1 MRLSPRLILS
11 LALVPLLA
19 GGCVAKTAWD
29 VATAPVRV
37 GSQVVDWTTTSQDEA
52 DRNAGRKLRKQQAE
66 EERQRRKEE
75 KRAREEEKR
84 ARQNAERIQ
93 RDQPY

>member
-1 MRLSPRLILS
+1 MRSSPRFLL

-29 VATAPVRV
+29 VATAPVRA

-52 DRNAGRKLRKQQAE
+52 DRNAGRKLRKQEAE
-66 EERQRRKEE
+66 QERQRRKDE

-84 ARQNAERIQ
+84 ARKEAERIQ

>member
-1 MRLSPRLILS
+1 MRLPLRLLPI
-11 LALVPLLA
+11 LVPLLA

-37 GSQVVDWTTTSQDEA
+37 GSQVVDWSTTSQDEA

-66 EERQRRKEE
+66 EERQRRREE
-75 KRAREEEKR
+75 KQARK
-84 ARQNAERIQ
+84 NAERIQ
-93 RDQPY
+93 RDKPY

>member
-1 MRLSPRLILS
+1 MRLPLRLLPI
-11 LALVPLLA
+11 ALVPLLA
-19 GGCVAKTAWD
+19 GGCVAKTAWN

-75 KRAREEEKR
+75 KQARKD
-84 ARQNAERIQ
+84 AERLQ

>member
-52 DRNAGRKLRKQQAE
+52 DRNYGRKMRKQEAKEGRERKQAAE
-66 EERQRRKEE
+66 QCRKHPDDQDACRYSGY
-75 KRAREEEKR
+75 RAG
-84 ARQNAERIQ
+84 
-93 RDQPY
+93 Y

>member
-1 MRLSPRLILS
+1 MRSSPRFLL
-11 LALVPLLA
+11 LALLPLLA

-29 VATAPVRV
+29 VATAPVRA

-52 DRNAGRKLRKQQAE
+52 DRNAGRKLRKQEAE
-66 EERQRRKEE
+66 QERQRRQEE

-84 ARQNAERIQ
+84 AREDAERIQ
-93 RDQPY
+93 RDKPY

>member
-1 MRLSPRLILS
+1 MRSSPRLLL

-19 GGCVAKTAWD
+19 GGCVAKTAWN
-29 VATAPVRV
+29 VATAPVRA

-52 DRNAGRKLRKQQAE
+52 DRNAGRKLRKQEAE
-66 EERQRRKEE
+66 QERQRRKEE

-84 ARQNAERIQ
+84 ARKEAERIQ

>member
-1 MRLSPRLILS
+1 MRLPLRLLPI
-11 LALVPLLA
+11 ALVPLLA
-19 GGCVAKTAWD
+19 SGCVAKTAWN
-29 VATAPVRV
+29 VATAPVRA

-66 EERQRRKEE
+66 EERQRRRDE
-75 KRAREEEKR
+75 KQARKD
-84 ARQNAERIQ
+84 AERIQ

>member
-1 MRLSPRLILS
+1 MRVS
-11 LALVPLLA
+11 LRFLPIALVPLLA

-29 VATAPVRV
+29 VATAPVRA

-75 KRAREEEKR
+75 KQASKD
-84 ARQNAERIQ
+84 AERIQ
-93 RDQPY
+93 RDKPY

>member
-1 MRLSPRLILS
+1 MRVS
-11 LALVPLLA
+11 LRFLPIALLPLFA

-29 VATAPVRV
+29 VATAPVRA

-66 EERQRRKEE
+66 EERQRRREE
-75 KRAREEEKR
+75 KQARKE
-84 ARQNAERIQ
+84 AEQIR
-93 RDQPY
+93 RDKPY

>member
-1 MRLSPRLILS
+1 MRVSLRFLPILV
-11 LALVPLLA
+11 LPLFA

-29 VATAPVRV
+29 VATAPVRA

-66 EERQRRKEE
+66 EERQRRREE
-75 KRAREEEKR
+75 KRARKE
-84 ARQNAERIQ
+84 AEQIR

>member
-1 MRLSPRLILS
+1 MRVS
-11 LALVPLLA
+11 LRFLPIALLPLLA
-19 GGCVAKTAWD
+19 GGCVRTAWD
-29 VATAPVRV
+29 VATAPVRA

-75 KRAREEEKR
+75 KQARKD
-84 ARQNAERIQ
+84 AERIQ
-93 RDQPY
+93 RDKPY